1 MTKQKTPHTQTQQNM
16 KPEQTD
22 SEPDQNAQNTDDQNY
37 AETPGAE
44 TATNR
49 SPRMVQTDA
58 PSRNT
63 EPETSAHEGS
73 VSTRTPKRPVQ
84 GVTSHSAV
92 EESERQE
99 RVVTDR
105 PDARA
110 GLNRSK

>member
-37 AETPGAE
+37 AETPG
-44 TATNR
+44 
-49 SPRMVQTDA
+49 
-58 PSRNT
+58 
-63 EPETSAHEGS
+63 G
-73 VSTRTPKRPVQ
+73 PVQ

-99 RVVTDR
+99 RVVKDR